1 MLPTLLL
8 LATVLVQTAK
18 PKPNIVLIT
27 TDDLGWH
34 NVGWH
39 HMEDDGFR
47 VADTPHMDALL
58 REDGVEMDR
67 HYAHSICSPSRASFH
82 SGRLPAHGTY
92 KQCASFFSPPLFP
105 SPPSQTVLWRLWDV
119 GKWRSLRICS
129 LTSGALSHLYYTTT
143 PYVLFYLTGHALS
156 VAFDLYVLELPG
168 LNPNRFV

>member
-8 LATVLVQTAK
+8 LATVLIQTAK

-47 VADTPHMDALL
+47 VADTPHMDTLL

-67 HYAHSICSPSRASFH
+67 HYAHSICSPSRSSFH

-92 KQCASFFSPPLFP
+92 KQCCFSFFFP
-105 SPPSQTVLWRLWDV
+105 AVSVLVAFMGCWKV
-119 GKWRSLRICS
+119 EVAAHIIYSLI
-129 LTSGALSHLYYTTT
+129 SGALSHLLLHNH
-143 PYVLFYLTGHALS
+143 PLRIILS
-156 VAFDLYVLELPG
+156 NLPCS
-168 LNPNRFV
+168 LCCIRPVCS